1 MRFLIIFLS
10 ILSTS
15 ISTSADELENKLSH
29 QINNIFGNI
38 SSKDSP
44 GCSIGVIKDNLLV
57 FEKGYGLANL
67 EHHIPL
73 TSQSIYR
80 IASVSKQFTA
90 LAILLLIDDGKIELD
105 KDIRSYLPEL
115 NDYDIKVTVNSM
127 LGHFSVM
134 GDFDSLDMLTKSNL
148 TSVSGGKLRLGNQ
161 DYLSNDEFYDIV
173 KKLPLKSN
181 PDQKFECSNFA
192 YFLLSELSLFEL
204 SLFELS
210 LFTNKRI
217 FKPLGMKYTFF
228 NDNYNEVVLNRA
240 SGYRRSESGSYEIN
254 MTNLSWVG
262 DGGLHTN
269 IQDLA
274 IWDNHFYQPKLGKN
288 PKQLM
293 NTPNSKHA
301 TDGWMYANG
310 QFVKQ
315 LTEYKTFEHTGDW
328 LGTSTFYARVPEN
341 KISVAVLCNDV
352 DLNAPKYGID
362 ALDIV
367 HRLLASSEGSR

>member
-1 MRFLIIFLS
+1 MIFITFFNAS
-10 ILSTS
+10 A
-15 ISTSADELENKLSH
+15 SADKLENKLSH
-29 QINNIFGNI
+29 QINNIFANI
-38 SSKDSP
+38 SFKDSP
-44 GCSIGVIKDNLLV
+44 GCSIGVTQDNLLI
-57 FEKGYGLANL
+57 FEKGYGVANL

-73 TSQSIYR
+73 TSQSIFR

-90 LAILLLIDDGKIELD
+90 LAILLLADDGKIELD
-105 KDIRSYLPEL
+105 KDIRTYLPEL
-115 NDYDIKVTVNSM
+115 NDYGVKVTVNSM
-127 LGHFSVM
+127 LGHFSGM
-134 GDFDSLDMLTKSNL
+134 GDFDSLDMLTKSSL
-148 TSVSGGKLRLGNQ
+148 KSVSGGKLRLGNQ

-173 KKLPLKSN
+173 KNLPLKN
-181 PDQKFECSNFA
+181 MPDQKLEYSNFA
-192 YFLLSELSLFEL
+192 YFLLSKLVERQSGLTLRE
-204 SLFELS
+204 
-210 LFTNKRI
+210 FTNKRI
-217 FKPLGMKYTFF
+217 FKPLGMKYSFF
-228 NDNYNEVVLNRA
+228 NDNHNEVVLNRA

-274 IWDNHFYQPKLGKN
+274 LWDNHFYQPKLGKN
-288 PKQLM
+288 PKQIIVQM
-293 NTPNSKHA
+293 NTPNSKHDI
-301 TDGWMYANG
+301 DGWMYANG

-352 DLNAPKYGID
+352 DLNAPKYGVK

-367 HRLLASSEGSR
+367 HKLLAD

>member
-1 MRFLIIFLS
+1 MIFITLFS
-10 ILSTS
+10 ASA
-15 ISTSADELENKLSH
+15 SADKLANKLSH
-29 QINNIFGNI
+29 QINNIFANI

-44 GCSIGVIKDNLLV
+44 GCSIGVTQDNLLI

-73 TSQSIYR
+73 TSQSIFR

-90 LAILLLIDDGKIELD
+90 LAILLLADDGKIELD
-105 KDIRSYLPEL
+105 KDIRTYLPEL
-115 NDYDIKVTVNSM
+115 NDYGVKVTVNSM
-127 LGHFSVM
+127 LGHFSGM
-134 GDFDSLDMLTKSNL
+134 GDFDSLNMLTKSSL
-148 TSVSGGKLRLGNQ
+148 KSVSGGKLRLGNQ

-173 KKLPLKSN
+173 KNLPLKN
-181 PDQKFECSNFA
+181 IPDQKLEYSNFA
-192 YFLLSELSLFEL
+192 YFLLSKLVEKQSGLTLRE
-204 SLFELS
+204 
-210 LFTNKRI
+210 FTNKRI
-217 FKPLGMKYTFF
+217 FKPLGMKYSFF
-228 NDNYNEVVLNRA
+228 NDNHNEVILNRA

-274 IWDNHFYQPKLGKN
+274 LWNNHFYQPKLGKT
-288 PKQLM
+288 PKQIIVQM
-293 NTPNSKHA
+293 NTPNSKHDI
-301 TDGWMYANG
+301 DGWMYANG

-315 LTEYKTFEHTGDW
+315 LTEYKTFENTGDW

-352 DLNAPKYGID
+352 DLNAPKYGVK
-362 ALDIV
+362 ALDIA
-367 HRLLASSEGSR
+367 HKLLAD